1 MTDVK
6 LIYNKVMNVFMQLL
20 WRQPN
25 EFISTY
31 LKFCVHLL
39 IQQCESSQMLIICQ
53 ERSHSL
59 CRKVTD

>member
-6 LIYNKVMNVFMQLL
+6 LICDKVMNVYMQLS

-31 LKFCVHLL
+31 LKFHVHLL
-39 IQQCESSQMLIICQ
+39 IQQDESTQMLIIFQ
-53 ERSHSL
+53 EGSHSL
-59 CRKVTD
+59 CRKVAD